1 MPIPTNPVILSA
13 DSFSFITGADKSVM
27 RERLGVATYST
38 TYYVKTYDQLQ
49 AALTSCGLN
58 GGGIIYI
65 DGTIVIPPNVNPNFA
80 SGTGGLNI
88 TVPNVIITGYPN
100 GKSVLKLQAGA
111 SYTYQILSVININA
125 SNVTIENI
133 TIEGVIVRYIFNTT
147 NTLLPASGIH
157 FGRGVS
163 NPGISDITIRN
174 NHIFNTANAI
184 FQTGGSGSPI
194 NRNINISGNKIRT
207 SGYGLYLEQS
217 IEGMLIA
224 ENSIVGDGALYD
236 GSKYSYGNCIWVGYG
251 INRCRIVNNHCAD
264 HQRMGI
270 EVFWPYRNAHTA
282 GQNPSLAS
290 RDTPAAG
297 VVVTNNTITNCGS
310 MGISFAG
317 ARGSVVSNNTISDVV
332 FVGLEIVGDDRNS
345 TTQVPDRIVNAT
357 VIGNTIKNVRATPRR
372 LRSTAPV
379 TPWLYGY
386 SNMELE
392 PSSCSLSAQRFRNQI
407 LSNNTVSYTTGSK
420 SIIITGDDYFAEY
433 SIGKQV
439 KLNRADNAVNYM
451 IGTVTNIET
460 FEGDPDTYLTINV
473 TSLAPDTTSS
483 SSLFQFKLCPYG
495 LRTIGIPSLPLIW
508 SGNSSLAVGLSGAG
522 GGAAGTSLY
531 IRTPGYTNNT
541 TRDQWM
547 QCYVHSYTLSANTAV
562 VNITNTS
569 STAFNNDSWIAFPTQ
584 MVVGLSIDQ
593 IDGCRASGNII
604 DTVLDASGSLRFGCQ
619 IYESS
624 NVSFDNN
631 TLIRAG
637 LRYLF
642 VNNSNYVTITNNTF
656 RSGDTVMVRDST
668 TLNITKLGEDTSFP
682 EDIRL
687 NGYSA
692 FPCSLYAIFTSGAIG
707 YNASA
712 PYNNCRL
719 IFRDNTITPVA
730 GVNELYILSNGAAVF
745 SQPNSRPES
754 IFGSSIRYKSTN
766 HTGGYADPVG
776 YNSPVLDY
784 TQKWNNVNTLTNQQT
799 RSFTSYRFNTDVGL
813 SDEYSRVFDI
823 SVGDEIYTHARSWT
837 SSSTNNLSA
846 AFQPKTWTIAGT
858 TTIPASSV
866 PVGTYVRCTGSRL
879 AGTNPV
885 EGFVEGRVTSYTGT
899 NTFTMSASFAQT
911 FGSGTLTSSLTSW
924 RIDFDTTALFV
935 DKFAQLNL
943 RSNVVL
949 DYHTG
954 TKFGTS
960 SAQKLSFWN
969 RPPVIQPAAV
979 AKASDATSVIAQLNT
994 LIDRLSSIGILAS

>member
-1 MPIPTNPVILSA
+1 
-13 DSFSFITGADKSVM
+13 M
-27 RERLGVATYST
+27 RERLGAPTYDT
-38 TYYVKTYDQLQ
+38 TYYVKTWAQLT
-49 AALTSCGLN
+49 AALTACGSN

-65 DGTIVIPPNVNPNFA
+65 DGTIVIPPNVNPSFT

-111 SYTYQILSVININA
+111 TYTFQILSVININA

-133 TIEGVIVRYIFNTT
+133 TIEGVIVRYNFNTT
-147 NTLLPASGIH
+147 NTLLPTGGIH
-157 FGRGVS
+157 FGRGVDS
-163 NPGISDITIRN
+163 PGISDITIRN
-174 NHIFNTANAI
+174 NHIFNTNSAM
-184 FQTGGSGSPI
+184 FQTGGPGSPI
-194 NRNINISGNKIRT
+194 NRNINITNNKIRS

-217 IEGMLIA
+217 IEGCLIA

-270 EVFWPYRNAHTA
+270 EVFWPYRNTYDTST
-282 GQNPSLAS
+282 QNPSLAS
-290 RDTPAAG
+290 RDTPIAG

-332 FVGLEIVGDDRNS
+332 FIGLEIVGDDRNS
-345 TTQVPDRIVNAT
+345 NTQVPDRTVNAT

-372 LRSTAPV
+372 LKSTAPV
-379 TPWLYGY
+379 NPWPYGY

-392 PSSCSLSAQRFRNQI
+392 PSSCSLSAQRFRNQVTTV
-407 LSNNTVSYTTGSK
+407 NTAQYRTG
-420 SIIITGDDYFAEY
+420 IISLTLADPEY
-433 SIGKQV
+433 SGFYEFLNGKQV
-439 KLNRADNAVNYM
+439 KLNRVGYPTDYM
-451 IGTVTNIET
+451 IGTVTSYTSDFDVGPPAE
-460 FEGDPDTYLTINV
+460 TYLTINV
-473 TSLAPDTTSS
+473 TSLAPNTLSS
-483 SSLFQFKLCPYG
+483 ATQTQFRVCPYG
-495 LRTIGIPSLPLIW
+495 LHTIGIPSIPLIW
-508 SGNSSLAVGLSGAG
+508 SGNSSQAVGLSGAG

-531 IRTPGYTNNT
+531 LRTPGYTNNT
-541 TRDQWM
+541 TRDQWL

-562 VNITNTS
+562 VNITNS
-569 STAFNNDSWIAFPTQ
+569 SATAFDNSSWIAFPRQ
-584 MVVGLSIDQ
+584 MIVGLSIDQ
-593 IDGCRASGNII
+593 IDGCRVSGNIV
-604 DTVLDASGSLRFGCQ
+604 DTVLDSSDGLRFGCQ
-619 IYESS
+619 IYGSS
-624 NVSFDNN
+624 NISFDNN

-642 VNNSNYVTITNNTF
+642 LNNSNYVTMTNNTF

-682 EDIRL
+682 ETIVT
-687 NGYSA
+687 NGTNA
-692 FPCSLYAIFTSGAIG
+692 FPCSLYAIYTSGTIG
-707 YNASA
+707 YSATA
-712 PYNNCRL
+712 PYNNSRL

-730 GVNELYILSNGAAVF
+730 GVNELYILSNGAPIF

-823 SVGDEIYTHARSWT
+823 SVGDEIYTHVRTWT
-837 SSSTNNLSA
+837 SSSTNTLSA
-846 AFQPKTWTIAGT
+846 AFQAKTWTIAGT
-858 TTIPASSV
+858 TTIPTSSV
-866 PVGTYVRCTGSRL
+866 PVGTYVRCTGSRV

-885 EGFVEGRVTSYTGT
+885 EGFVEGRVTSYTGS

-949 DYHTG
+949 DYYSG

-960 SAQKLSFWN
+960 SAQKLGFWN
-969 RPPVIQPAAV
+969 KTPVIQPAAV
-979 AKASDATSVIAQLNT
+979 AKATDATSVIAQLNT

>member
-1 MPIPTNPVILSA
+1 MAIPTNPVILSN
-13 DSFSFITGADKSVM
+13 DSYSFITGADKSVM
-27 RERLGVATYST
+27 RERLGVATYDT
-38 TYYVKTYDQLQ
+38 TYYVKTWAQLQ
-49 AALTSCGLN
+49 TALGNCNTN
-58 GGGIIYI
+58 GGGIIFI
-65 DGTIVIPPNVNPNFA
+65 DGTIVIPPHSTTGFA
-80 SGTGGLNI
+80 SGNGGLNI

-184 FQTGGSGSPI
+184 FQTGGAGSPI

-392 PSSCSLSAQRFRNQI
+392 PSCCSLSAQQFRNQVPTLI
-407 LSNNTVSYTTGSK
+407 PEPYKLGYTVFTLNYSGGVYYEF
-420 SIIITGDDYFAEY
+420 IT
-433 SIGKQV
+433 GKQV
-439 KLNRADNAVNYM
+439 KLNRVGSTTDYLIGNVTYYEDNLESNETY
-451 IGTVTNIET
+451 IGV
-460 FEGDPDTYLTINV
+460 NV
-473 TSLAPDTTSS
+473 TSLAPDTLSS
-483 SSLFQFKLCPYG
+483 ASTSLFKICPYG
-495 LRTIGIPSLPLIW
+495 LHTIQLPTIPLIW

-569 STAFNNDSWIAFPTQ
+569 STAFDNSSWIAFPTQ

-707 YNASA
+707 YNAAA

-766 HTGGYADPVG
+766 HTGGYADPIG

-784 TQKWNNVNTLTNQQT
+784 TQKWYNAAQP
-799 RSFTSYRFNTDVGL
+799 FTSYRFNTDVGL
-813 SDEYSRVFDI
+813 SDASSRVFDI
-823 SVGDEIYTHARSWT
+823 SVGEELFAHARPWA
-837 SSSTNNLSA
+837 SSTTNNLSA
-846 AFQPKTWTIAGT
+846 DFQAKTWDVTGL
-858 TTIPASSV
+858 ASAPVSAT
-866 PVGTYVRCTGSRL
+866 PVGTFVRCTGRRL
-879 AGTNPV
+879 ANGTV
-885 EGFVEGRVTSYTGT
+885 EGYVEGRISTRTAGTSA
-899 NTFTMSASFAQT
+899 FTMIASNAET

-924 RIDFDTTALFV
+924 SISFDTTALFV

-954 TKFGTS
+954 TKVGTS
-960 SAQKLSFWN
+960 SAQKLGFWN
-969 RPPVIQPAAV
+969 KTPVVQPAAV
-979 AKASDATSVIAQLNT
+979 AKATDAPSVITQLNT